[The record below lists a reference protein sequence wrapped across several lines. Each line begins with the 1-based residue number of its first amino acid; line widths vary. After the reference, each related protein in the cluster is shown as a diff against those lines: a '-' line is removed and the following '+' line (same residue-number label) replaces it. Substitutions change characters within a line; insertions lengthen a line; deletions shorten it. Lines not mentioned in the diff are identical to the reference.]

1 MEIKQMNIENFI
13 YWYTSNDKERYR
25 MKEALQSY
33 LDEDHVYELNEMFIN
48 QIKKNNYGIY

>member
-1 MEIKQMNIENFI
+1 MEIKQMIIENFI
-13 YWYTSNDKERYR
+13 DWYPSNDKERYR